1 MKHDLKKRVFLVQK
15 YYNLMNISLVQRAWR
30 TEFKNEKAPDAKVIK
45 NIINSFEKT
54 GSVIHIPHI
63 VRDPTQ
69 KRQEAK
75 NRLKTMVLDFPNL
88 SIRKAASAVGVSP
101 SLAHNI
107 PHDDLHLQPYKF
119 YCWHKIEEK
128 DSSKRVIFAGWF
140 LSLPACTKD
149 FLICTDEA
157 YFYLRLPINKQNN
170 RAWASEQLN
179 EGVEYKLNHKKIMV
193 FSGIS
198 ASKVYGPYFFE
209 GTVNQ
214 LNYVEMLKDFFCRNS
229 WWLLVT

>member
-179 EGVEYKLNHKKIMV
+179 EGVEYNTSVEYTTKKLWLFPEFPRPKFTVPTFLK
-193 FSGIS
+193 
-198 ASKVYGPYFFE
+198 GP
-209 GTVNQ
+209 
-214 LNYVEMLKDFFCRNS
+214 
-229 WWLLVT
+229 